1 MNSNILI
8 IGGTGK
14 TGRRIVEQLQK
25 KGIQPRIGSRQATP
39 SFDWDDKNTWI
50 ESLKGIE
57 KMYITYYPDLAVPGA
72 KEAIESLTYLAKE
85 LGVKKIV
92 LLSGKGEVEAEACEA
107 IVKNSGVDYTIVR
120 ASWFNQNWSES
131 FFLDPILSGEVALP
145 MSNVLIPFVD
155 ANDIAEVAATVLLD
169 NNYNGKTIEVTGPE
183 LITFKDIIHTISTVT
198 NRNLSFHEITLQQYI
213 EGMRQM
219 QLPEDVIWLIE
230 YLFSNVLT
238 NPNNQKI
245 SNDIEQVLG
254 RKARTFWNTLKKLLI
269 PKFGILLKLSNNFFS
284 KKVYSLLHYL
294 CFFNAH

>member
-14 TGRRIVEQLQK
+14 TGRRVVEQLQK

-92 LLSGKGEVEAEACEA
+92 LLSGKGEVEAEACET

-131 FFLDPILSGEVALP
+131 FFLDPILSREVALP

-169 NNYNGKTIEVTGPE
+169 NDYNGKTIEVTGPE

-198 NRNLSFHEITLQQYI
+198 NRNLTFHEITLEQYI

-254 RKARTFWNTLKKLLI
+254 RKARTFLEYARETAETEIWNTAEIIK
-269 PKFGILLKLSNNFFS
+269 
-284 KKVYSLLHYL
+284 
-294 CFFNAH
+294 

>member
-14 TGRRIVEQLQK
+14 TGRRVVEQLQK

-169 NNYNGKTIEVTGPE
+169 NDYNGKTIEVTGPE

-198 NRNLSFHEITLQQYI
+198 NRNLNFHEITLEQYI

-245 SNDIEQVLG
+245 SKDIEQVLG
-254 RKARTFWNTLKKLLI
+254 RKARTFLEYAKETAETEVWNTAEIIK
-269 PKFGILLKLSNNFFS
+269 
-284 KKVYSLLHYL
+284 
-294 CFFNAH
+294 